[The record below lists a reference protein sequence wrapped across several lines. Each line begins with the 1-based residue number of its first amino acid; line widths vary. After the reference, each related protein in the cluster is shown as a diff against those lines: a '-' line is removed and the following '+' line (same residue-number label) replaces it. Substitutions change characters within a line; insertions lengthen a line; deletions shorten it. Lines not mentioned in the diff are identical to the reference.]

1 MEEALEKLGRGVS
14 TYLQGATSQA
24 EWKVVS
30 YNGAHH
36 IQTCEIGASIPYTQ
50 GRNYMAGNTGGA
62 GGAMAPPFFWSKIF
76 FMNII
81 MANAF
86 DSLVK
91 AKKEKI
97 FVWGRPKPKPF

>member
-1 MEEALEKLGRGVS
+1 MARSQIRDEEAAS
-14 TYLQGATSQA
+14 S
-24 EWKVVS
+24 
-30 YNGAHH
+30 
-36 IQTCEIGASIPYTQ
+36 CEAPNIDDFS
-50 GRNYMAGNTGGA
+50 NMAGKTGGPW
-62 GGAMAPPFFWSKIF
+62 PPHFFWSKIS

-97 FVWGRPKPKPF
+97 FVWGRPKPFEAI

>member
-1 MEEALEKLGRGVS
+1 MLA
-14 TYLQGATSQA
+14 
-24 EWKVVS
+24 KV
-30 YNGAHH
+30 YK
-36 IQTCEIGASIPYTQ
+36 Y
-50 GRNYMAGNTGGA
+50 NYMAGKTGGP
-62 GGAMAPPFFWSKIF
+62 GGPWPPHFFWSKIF

-97 FVWGRPKPKPF
+97 FVWGRRGQL

>member
-1 MEEALEKLGRGVS
+1 MFYTYIIAINFINAIVAWPAIPGGR
-14 TYLQGATSQA
+14 
-24 EWKVVS
+24 
-30 YNGAHH
+30 
-36 IQTCEIGASIPYTQ
+36 
-50 GRNYMAGNTGGA
+50 GA
-62 GGAMAPPFFWSKIF
+62 GGAMAPHFFWSKIF

-97 FVWGRPKPKPF
+97 FVWGRSKPKPF